1 MCFPRGAATPDV
13 TIKLKLGDNMFG
25 FCHRKR
31 GGHDCA
37 EARSCGGEGCPI
49 SKEMLEAGLISLR
62 RMKEGQKARIAHV
75 QASGEL
81 GRRIRDM
88 GLIPGAEVEV
98 VGRAPLRDPVA
109 LRLPGFTLSLRKQR
123 SRLHRRRTAGTG
135 GLRRHGS
142 ATYHSPRGQS
152 EFWQDDGL
160 QRADRF
166 APACGQLSRHYRGEE
181 GRFHQDALPAGV
193 CASSTCRGRIP

>member
-98 VGRAPLRDPVA
+98 VGRAPQIVPEFSARMA
-109 LRLPGFTLSLRKQR
+109 YGAQRIRELPGFTLSLRNNEADYIVVEPLEQ
-123 SRLHRRRTAGTG
+123 AG
-135 GLRRHGS
+135 
-142 ATYHSPRGQS
+142 
-152 EFWQDDGL
+152 
-160 QRADRF
+160 
-166 APACGQLSRHYRGEE
+166 
-181 GRFHQDALPAGV
+181 
-193 CASSTCRGRIP
+193 

>member
-1 MCFPRGAATPDV
+1 MDAEPVFITGSVFSWESLLAVSIIVAAWFVCRRINVMKRPVWQRRLRRLPRGPSGPGMCFPRGAATPDV

-49 SKEMLEAGLISLR
+49 SKEMREAGLISLR

-109 LRLPGFTLSLRKQR
+109 LRLPGFTLSLRNNEADYIVVEPLEQ
-123 SRLHRRRTAGTG
+123 AG
-135 GLRRHGS
+135 
-142 ATYHSPRGQS
+142 
-152 EFWQDDGL
+152 
-160 QRADRF
+160 
-166 APACGQLSRHYRGEE
+166 
-181 GRFHQDALPAGV
+181 
-193 CASSTCRGRIP
+193 

>member
-31 GGHDCA
+31 GGHDCS

-109 LRLPGFTLSLRKQR
+109 LRLPGFTLSLRNNEADYIVVEPLEQ
-123 SRLHRRRTAGTG
+123 AG
-135 GLRRHGS
+135 
-142 ATYHSPRGQS
+142 
-152 EFWQDDGL
+152 
-160 QRADRF
+160 
-166 APACGQLSRHYRGEE
+166 
-181 GRFHQDALPAGV
+181 
-193 CASSTCRGRIP
+193 

>member
-62 RMKEGQKARIAHV
+62 RKELAAQIVPEFSARMAYGA
-75 QASGEL
+75 Q
-81 GRRIRDM
+81 RIR
-88 GLIPGAEVEV
+88 E
-98 VGRAPLRDPVA
+98 
-109 LRLPGFTLSLRKQR
+109 LPGFTLSLRNNEADYIVVEPLEQ
-123 SRLHRRRTAGTG
+123 AG
-135 GLRRHGS
+135 
-142 ATYHSPRGQS
+142 
-152 EFWQDDGL
+152 
-160 QRADRF
+160 
-166 APACGQLSRHYRGEE
+166 
-181 GRFHQDALPAGV
+181 
-193 CASSTCRGRIP
+193 

>member
-49 SKEMLEAGLISLR
+49 SKEMREAGLISLR

-109 LRLPGFTLSLRKQR
+109 LRLPGFTLSP
-123 SRLHRRRTAGTG
+123 AGGGIYLFPGVGPTG
-135 GLRRHGS
+135 LTSAEACERILEEAHVLMLPGS
-142 ATYHSPRGQS
+142 AFGDAGEGYLRIACTV
-152 EFWQDDGL
+152 GL
-160 QRADRF
+160 DKM
-166 APACGQLSRHYRGEE
+166 EE
-181 GRFHQDALPAGV
+181 AFGRMAQMPMLQ
-193 CASSTCRGRIP
+193 GR

>member
-81 GRRIRDM
+81 YFIKLLMKADTQISWGQAVTLLDCRAESSESGSQPSGDS
-88 GLIPGAEVEV
+88 GGSGADDQEV
-98 VGRAPLRDPVA
+98 VG
-109 LRLPGFTLSLRKQR
+109 
-123 SRLHRRRTAGTG
+123 
-135 GLRRHGS
+135 
-142 ATYHSPRGQS
+142 
-152 EFWQDDGL
+152 
-160 QRADRF
+160 
-166 APACGQLSRHYRGEE
+166 
-181 GRFHQDALPAGV
+181 
-193 CASSTCRGRIP
+193 